1 MHPVLRVAPLCLVCH
16 FPSVVLGSITFQDVS
31 VPSGVRAADVA
42 ANSTPRAEDLVG
54 DTLPWGHRIAWA
66 DVTGDGLPDLFVG
79 RWPCMLLANNGD
91 GTFTDISDVSGYRAM
106 DDYAIG
112 GVAFDMENDGDRDW
126 FAAGNWDVF
135 PDEAEVLGQND
146 GVGNFVDVVSASTA
160 ISGSPGQ
167 GSSGTRGV
175 GAADFD
181 NDGWLDL
188 VSMTTSKED
197 SANSHEH
204 VFWNNGTGTYTTA
217 TTLSAANV
225 KNQGC
230 QTIDFD
236 HDGDMDI
243 YANRRVKRNHLYR
256 NDGGRQFAEMAEE
269 VGLDL
274 NDEEADDGAAWGDV
288 DNDGDL
294 DVLCGGRI
302 LGNDGSGH
310 FTQFGSY
317 ANGSAYC
324 CGIAD
329 LDNDGDLDFVVPTN
343 VGPAVVYE
351 NDGSGTFAPLGDAGL
366 TWPGF
371 DRRSIGF
378 ADYDGDGLLDVAF
391 ADKSHWNS
399 LFRNGTQDAGNWIKV
414 QLRRASG
421 QIDAIGS
428 FVWAYPAG
436 EVGNPS
442 ALLGM
447 RHAEGATGYTSM
459 HDPVMH
465 FGLGAVDV
473 VDLRIRF
480 PGGILVDALAA
491 PAGQTVV
498 ITETGTPPSV
508 GVDPWV
514 SRREGRVVVF
524 PNPFRS
530 RTTIS
535 FSNPSRSA
543 SICIHDVQG
552 RIVAAFDGVT
562 QERIDWNAGTRASG
576 VYFVKIRTGERV
588 FSKKIT
594 RID

>member
-1 MHPVLRVAPLCLVCH
+1 MHPLLRVVPLCLACH
-16 FPSVVLGSITFQDVS
+16 FPSLALGAIAFQDVT

-42 ANSTPRAEDLVG
+42 ANSTSRADSLEG

-79 RWPCMLLANNGD
+79 RWPCMLLRNEGD
-91 GTFTDISDVSGYRAM
+91 GTFTDISEVSGYRAL

-135 PDEAEVLGQND
+135 PDEAEVLARND
-146 GVGNFVDVVSASTA
+146 GSGNFVDVVSASTA
-160 ISGSPGQ
+160 ISGPPGQ

-181 NDGWLDL
+181 NDGRLDL
-188 VSMTTSKED
+188 VSMTTSRNSD
-197 SANSHEH
+197 ANSHEH
-204 VFWNNGTGTYTTA
+204 VFWNDGTGTYTAA
-217 TTLSAANV
+217 TTLSSENV

-243 YANRRVKRNHLYR
+243 HANRRFKPNQLYR
-256 NDGGRQFAEMAEE
+256 NDGGRRFTPVAAA
-269 VGLDL
+269 VGLAL
-274 NDEEADDGAAWGDV
+274 NDEEADDGATWGDV
-288 DNDGDL
+288 DHDGDL

-302 LGNDGSGH
+302 LANDGSGD
-310 FTQFGSY
+310 FAEIGTY
-317 ANGSAYC
+317 TNGAAYS
-324 CGIAD
+324 CGLGD

-343 VGPAVVYE
+343 VGAPIVYE
-351 NDGSGTFAPLGDAGL
+351 NDGGGTFTPIGDAGL

-378 ADYDGDGLLDVAF
+378 ADYDGDGRLDLAF

-399 LFRNGTQDAGNWIKV
+399 LFRNVTPDAGNWIKI
-414 QLRRASG
+414 QLRRANG

-436 EVGNPS
+436 EIGNPDT
-442 ALLGM
+442 LLGM

-465 FGLGAVDV
+465 FGLGSVSL
-473 VDLRIRF
+473 VDLRVRF
-480 PGGILVDALAA
+480 PGGVLVDARAV

-498 ITETGTPPSV
+498 ISETGTPPPVAVQS
-508 GVDPWV
+508 V
-514 SRREGRVVVF
+514 SRGEGRVVVF

-530 RTTIS
+530 RATIS
-535 FSNPSRSA
+535 FANPGRSA
-543 SICIHDVQG
+543 SVCILDVHG
-552 RIVAAFDGVT
+552 RIVAAFDGVAG
-562 QERIDWNAGTRASG
+562 ERIDWNAGTRASG

-588 FSKKIT
+588 FSRKVT